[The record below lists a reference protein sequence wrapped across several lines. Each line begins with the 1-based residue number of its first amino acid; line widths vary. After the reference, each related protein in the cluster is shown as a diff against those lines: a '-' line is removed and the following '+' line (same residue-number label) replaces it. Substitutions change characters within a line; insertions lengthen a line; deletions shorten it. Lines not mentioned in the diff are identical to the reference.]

1 VSAPTQRRHDRGLLR
16 VTGLAILVSLVSFL
30 YCFQRGEIL
39 LYGDA
44 VAHINIA
51 RRVFDS
57 QTPGLLQLGTVW
69 LPLPHL
75 LMVPFLLSDWM
86 WQTGVGGSIPSMI
99 GYVFGVA
106 GIFRLV
112 RGTLE
117 TDARSER
124 AGAWVAAFAYGTNP
138 NLLYLQTTA
147 MTESL
152 YLALFVWAVVYLC
165 EFVRGGGGEGSGGR
179 KATKD
184 TRGGFINASQFERRV
199 PQGLKPA
206 FSRALN
212 GTAEAVPC
220 PKPTYETNSRK
231 YEGKHGV
238 LWKCGL
244 CLAGAELTRY
254 DGWVLAA
261 AMGVAVVGF
270 AVRRREDR
278 SFRRCALK
286 FVAGVAAVPLLWLA
300 YNAAVY
306 GNPLEF
312 ANGPYSAKA
321 IEQRTATVNPAANHV
336 GVAASYF
343 LKSAQLDMAD
353 GNWGRIWIV
362 MALAGLVLTMMHIR
376 ARWVLLALWFPLLF
390 YALSIAYGSVPLFV
404 PAWWPFTWYNLRY
417 GLQLLPLFAVA
428 AGMIPS
434 ALTAGKFD
442 RAGAAPE
449 VDSQDERLARSLKR
463 QPDANPHPSAA
474 TRHKETNL
482 ASPAVW
488 AAAAVIVVTALS
500 YFSVLKAQPLCFKE
514 AWVNSRARLAL
525 ETAVAERLSTLPRN
539 SEYLMYLGEHVGVFQ
554 QAAVPLR
561 QVVNEGNH
569 RPWKKPADAEGLW
582 ERALADPARHV
593 NFAIAFEGDA
603 VDRAVDKRG
612 LTLLLEIHTT
622 GQPRA
627 RIYATRV
634 ALNQSR

>member
-1 VSAPTQRRHDRGLLR
+1 LTSLRPATTHFDHDLLR
-16 VTGLAILVSLVSFL
+16 VAGLAIFVSLVSFL
-30 YCFQRGEIL
+30 YCFQRGQVL

-75 LMVPFLLSDWM
+75 LMVPFLVSDWM

-112 RGTLE
+112 RGILKTE
-117 TDARSER
+117 ARSEPVAR
-124 AGAWVAAFAYGTNP
+124 AGAWMAAFAYGANP
-138 NLLYLQTTA
+138 NLLYLQATA

-152 YLALFVWAVVYLC
+152 YLALFVWALVYSQELS
-165 EFVRGGGGEGSGGR
+165 RGGAGLETEIT
-179 KATKD
+179 TKD
-184 TRGGFINASQFERRV
+184 PLRLRSGQAPVHGGGRV

-206 FSRALN
+206 FSRLLS
-212 GTAEAVPC
+212 GTAEAVPS
-220 PKPTYETNSRK
+220 PTPIYKSGAWE
-231 YEGKHGV
+231 YEGNRRA

-261 AMGVAVVGF
+261 AMGAAVIGL
-270 AVRRREDR
+270 AVRRWEDPELR
-278 SFRRCALK
+278 WCALK

-321 IEQRTATVNPAANHV
+321 IEQRTATPGSPPHPGTNHISL
-336 GVAASYF
+336 AASYF
-343 LKSAQLDMAD
+343 LKSAELDMAA

-362 MALAGLVLTMMHIR
+362 IALAGLVLTIVEFR
-376 ARWVLLALWFPLLF
+376 ARGVLLALWLPLLF
-390 YALSIAYGSVPLFV
+390 YALSVAYGGVPLFV

-434 ALTAGKFD
+434 ALATFD
-442 RAGAAPE
+442 KAGAAGE
-449 VDSQDERLARSLKR
+449 EDSHEERLTRSLKR
-463 QPDANPHPSAA
+463 QPQTSLRFSVAG
-474 TRHKETNL
+474 
-482 ASPAVW
+482 V
-488 AAAAVIVVTALS
+488 AAAAVMAVTALS

-514 AWVNSRARLAL
+514 AWVNSRSRLAL
-525 ETAVAERLSTLPRN
+525 ETAVAESIRSLPRN
-539 SEYLMYLGEHVGVFQ
+539 SEYLMYLGDHAGVLQ
-554 QAAVPLR
+554 QACVPLR
-561 QVVNEGNH
+561 QVINEGNH
-569 RPWKKPADAEGLW
+569 RPWKKPADSEGLW
-582 ERALADPARHV
+582 ERALADPAGHV
-593 NFAIAFEGDA
+593 DFVIAYEGDA
-603 VDRAVDKRG
+603 VDRAVDKSR
-612 LTLLLEIHTT
+612 LTLVTVIHTT
-622 GQPRA
+622 GQPHA
-627 RIYATRV
+627 RIYAGR
-634 ALNQSR
+634 AARNQAH